1 MHTAGS
7 GKKQPPRAG
16 QVNKVKALDP
26 GDIIVKKEGSALKSS
41 SSRFLNVGPQEK
53 LERLPKIKCMYH
65 VLFHK
70 KFLLSTSP
78 TSGLVF
84 VVFSLYSLFNFIP

>member
-1 MHTAGS
+1 MSSPGS
-7 GKKQPPRAG
+7 KKQPPRAG

-53 LERLPKIKCMYH
+53 LERLPKIRSMSALRITLIHCI
-65 VLFHK
+65 
-70 KFLLSTSP
+70 ST
-78 TSGLVF
+78 L
-84 VVFSLYSLFNFIP
+84 NEC